1 MLRNHYGLA
10 GRRFVA
16 FLLLLFFCGYTAS
29 GATIILKPFGETSHI
44 GTSVS
49 PSIFPGGSF
58 GLSASL
64 SVNGSTDR
72 FLLGTGTLDISGIV
86 LNSSSNSLNWDISS
100 LSPGLTLT
108 PTSGPL
114 GAGDEVTLNGQVN
127 GGALKKSGTQNA
139 TLTVSGTN
147 SAGQKM
153 TSLPATVVIDPLQPR
168 KLTVVS
174 GDSKKSPLDLTPT
187 ADPGGLLS
195 GAMVPLTG
203 YSVTSTGGSNNATIV
218 RVTSVGQVFA
228 DTTINHGGTVSVP
241 LSIEVSGMGK
251 VKYSDSASLSV
262 VTGEAAS
269 VHDTT
274 NYPSLGVDYKVSAAN
289 VGFAATGGPVSGG
302 TVQQFGAARRRS
314 RQMRRLLRSPR

>member
-29 GATIILKPFGETSHI
+29 GATIIPKPFGETSHI

-218 RVTSVGQVFA
+218 RSDQRRTSVRRHNDQPRRDRFRALV
-228 DTTINHGGTVSVP
+228 DRSLRHG
-241 LSIEVSGMGK
+241 
-251 VKYSDSASLSV
+251 
-262 VTGEAAS
+262 
-269 VHDTT
+269 
-274 NYPSLGVDYKVSAAN
+274 
-289 VGFAATGGPVSGG
+289 
-302 TVQQFGAARRRS
+302 
-314 RQMRRLLRSPR
+314 